1 MWSITEARLKE
12 FWTKHHDAEAPL
24 VAWIKEMEA
33 ARYESPTQVKNRHR
47 SADFVKDKV
56 IFDIGG
62 NKYRLIVRFRY
73 ARPSARPPLNGIALV
88 KFIDLRDDGPDHSLA
103 RRRRE
108 QTGHKR
114 SIPRWRRRMWR
125 RPLCGRA

>member
-1 MWSITEARLKE
+1 MTEWRTHLSIAPILGVTILVRASAVVWIITEARLKE
-12 FWTKHHDAEAPL
+12 FWTKHRDAKAPL

-33 ARYESPTQVKNRHR
+33 ARYESPTQVKKRHR

-73 ARPSARPPLNGIALV
+73 ARPSAKPPLNGIALV
-88 KFIDLRDDGPDHSLA
+88 KFIGTH
-103 RRRRE
+103 RE
-108 QTGHKR
+108 YDAIDVEK
-114 SIPRWRRRMWR
+114 
-125 RPLCGRA
+125 L